1 MRWGLILRRVLI
13 AAAVG
18 AVLFALLVLYVWQSG
33 KQTPIDVVAETEKQ
47 LGIEL
52 ESTRMAGS
60 GVLIHVM
67 FAGPKEGPPVVL
79 LHGYPE
85 FWWAWNRQIA
95 HLARAGYRVI
105 VPDQRGYN
113 SSEKPRGVEAYRVDL
128 LMADIIALI
137 VRLRYDDVYLAG
149 HDWGG
154 AIAWRIAIEHPERVR
169 KLVMFNSPHP
179 LAWRDAEQN
188 PAKGESIN
196 WFRTFFQLPVIPEL
210 ATRAGNFRM
219 VVNSLR
225 ETSRPGTFPD
235 HVMNYY
241 RYAWARNWSMHS
253 MINWYRAAFRY
264 PVEVA
269 DDSIVR
275 VPTRIVWGLQD
286 RFFDPQMV
294 QLSLKYCAD
303 ATLREVP
310 NAGHWLLHEEPELT
324 SGEMTAFFHPG
335 TAANAP
341 QP

>member
-1 MRWGLILRRVLI
+1 MGWGRILRGTLW
-13 AAAVG
+13 AAAI
-18 AVLFALLVLYVWQSG
+18 ATALFALLVVVIWQTG
-33 KQTPIDVVAETEKQ
+33 RQKPIDVVGETAKQ

-67 FAGPKEGPPVVL
+67 FAGPKDGPPVVL

-85 FWWAWNRQIA
+85 FWWAWNRQIK
-95 HLARAGYRVI
+95 HLAEAGFRVI

-113 SSEKPRGVEAYRVDL
+113 SSEKPRGVESYRGDL
-128 LMADIIALI
+128 LIADVIALI
-137 VRLRYDDVYLAG
+137 VRLRYEDVYLAG

-169 KLVMFNSPHP
+169 KLVIFNAPHP
-179 LAWRDAEQN
+179 LAWRDLERRGEQED
-188 PAKGESIN
+188 AIN
-196 WFRTFFQLPVIPEL
+196 WFRLLFQLPVIPEL
-210 ATRAGNFRM
+210 ATRAGNFRL

-235 HVMNYY
+235 HVMDYY

-269 DDSIVR
+269 EDSVVQ
-275 VPTRIVWGLQD
+275 VPTRVVWGMQD
-286 RFFDPQMV
+286 RYFDPRMAR
-294 QLSLKYCAD
+294 LSLERCRTAS
-303 ATLREVP
+303 LLEVP

-324 SGEMTAFFHPG
+324 SQQMIEFFQPG
-335 TAANAP
+335 
-341 QP
+341 